1 MGRNYAPHRLFHLN
15 YICDCLCGNAHRA
28 GDAFNADRT
37 TNDRDSIKAGT
48 TFEELA
54 RKFLCKA
61 GMPAFSPESEYFFA
75 PFKFFKTAD
84 GAKHPYPYE
93 VVIRGIVAGQF
104 AENRAGDIARE
115 RQERFKALM
124 EEKLS
129 PNEWQ
134 AYAEE
139 LKSMHK

>member
-1 MGRNYAPHRLFHLN
+1 
-15 YICDCLCGNAHRA
+15 
-28 GDAFNADRT
+28 
-37 TNDRDSIKAGT
+37 
-48 TFEELA
+48 
-54 RKFLCKA
+54 
-61 GMPAFSPESEYFFA
+61 MPAFSPESEYFFA
-75 PFKFFKTAD
+75 PFKFSKTAD

-104 AENRAGDIARE
+104 AENRAGDIAE
-115 RQERFKALM
+115 SRQERFKALM

-139 LKSMHK
+139 LKFMHK

>member
-15 YICDCLCGNAHRA
+15 YICDYLCGNAHRA
-28 GDAFNADRT
+28 GDAFTANLT
-37 TNDRDSIKAGT
+37 TNDGDDIKSGT

-75 PFKFFKTAD
+75 PFKFFKTAG

-124 EEKLS
+124 EVELS
-129 PNEWQ
+129 PNKRQ
-134 AYAEE
+134 TYAEDLE
-139 LKSMHK
+139 FMHK